1 MTYETIDITLEQ
13 AQFIKNLRVVEG
25 YSWRA
30 VARDYS
36 EKYMEEKTTNQ
47 ILGMT
52 LCTSAMI
59 VLGETIEDDWN

>member
-1 MTYETIDITLEQ
+1 MSYELIDITLEQ

-47 ILGMT
+47 ILGMN
-52 LCTSAMI
+52 LCNSAMRL
-59 VLGETIEDDWN
+59 LGETMEDDWN